1 MKLNETIARQI
12 VERTMKIIPYS
23 VNVMD
28 EQGRIIGSGDPS
40 RLQQKHEGAVL
51 AITECRVV
59 EIDKVTASHLKG
71 VKPGIN
77 LPILFL
83 DQVIGVIGVS
93 GAPDEVKHYGELVK
107 MTAELIVEQAALM
120 SQVQWN
126 KRHREEL
133 VLQLISGAT
142 LNDNQLNSIAERL
155 GLNLSEPRIAA
166 VVKVFPDKQ
175 TSLSLEHLQQ
185 IVHLLEYPERDNLVG
200 ILSVSNNE
208 VVVLKPISLTDN
220 GWSKEVETK
229 RINQLL
235 KRVSKEGNFSI
246 KIALGD
252 YFEGLA
258 GLAQSFETAKLTM
271 QLMAEQSGTVF
282 FYQDHKLPVLMS
294 DLLSQPWKAEQLQA
308 PLLKLQKKD
317 SKGVLLKTLTAYF
330 AQKCD
335 ACRTCQAL
343 HIHRNTL
350 RYRIEKIE
358 DITSLNFNNLNNT
371 FQLYIALELFSSK
384 QRNCADAQKAKQSA
398 G

>member
-51 AITECRVV
+51 AITERRVV
-59 EIDKVTASHLKG
+59 EIDESTASYLKG

-77 LPILFL
+77 LPILYL
-83 DQVIGVIGVS
+83 DQVIGVIGIS
-93 GAPDEVKHYGELVK
+93 GIPEEVRHYGELVK
-107 MTAELIVEQAALM
+107 MTSELIVEQAALM

-133 VLQLISGAT
+133 VLQLILGTT
-142 LNDNQLNSIAERL
+142 LNSDQLISIAERL
-155 GLNLSEPRIAA
+155 GLNLNEPRIAA
-166 VVKVFPDKQ
+166 VVKVFPDRE

-208 VVVLKPISLTDN
+208 VVVLKPINLTAK

-235 KRVSKEGNFSI
+235 KQVNKAGNFSI
-246 KIALGD
+246 KIALGE
-252 YFEGLA
+252 YFEGLS
-258 GLAQSFETAKLTM
+258 GLAKSFETANLTM
-271 QLMAEQSGTVF
+271 QLMATQPESVF

-294 DLLSQPWKAEQLQA
+294 SLLSEQWKAEQLQT
-308 PLLKLQKKD
+308 PFLNLKQND
-317 SKGVLLKTLTAYF
+317 NKGILAKTLTEYF
-330 AQKCD
+330 AQNCD
-335 ACRTCQAL
+335 ACLTCQSL

-350 RYRIEKIE
+350 RYRLEKIEKI
-358 DITSLNFNNLNNT
+358 TSLSFNKLT
-371 FQLYIALELFSSK
+371 DVFQLYISMELFSS
-384 QRNCADAQKAKQSA
+384 NYNFCAGAQNNN
-398 G
+398 